1 MNKKVIEAINLTKT
15 FSENSN
21 IIEAVKSVN
30 FSICNSEIM
39 IIFGRSGS
47 GKSTLLH
54 LLAGLE
60 TISSGSI
67 RFENYNFEDLTLD
80 DLATI
85 RRSKIGFVYQ
95 FHHLV
100 PEFSAIDNASFPLTL
115 NGYSKEEA
123 YEKAIKILS
132 KFGLENRTN
141 HKPNQLSGGE
151 RQRVAIARALI
162 HDPSFVLL
170 DEPTGDLD
178 RETAEEVIDMLKEYM
193 QNSEAS
199 LVIATHDRNFERL
212 SSLQKTMDF
221 GSLI

>member
-1 MNKKVIEAINLTKT
+1 MNKKVIEAINLTKN

-30 FSICNSEIM
+30 FSIYNSEIM

-60 TISSGSI
+60 TISSGNI

-100 PEFSAIDNASFPLTL
+100 PEFSAIDNASVSYTHLTL
-115 NGYSKEEA
+115 PT
-123 YEKAIKILS
+123 
-132 KFGLENRTN
+132 NR
-141 HKPNQLSGGE
+141 
-151 RQRVAIARALI
+151 
-162 HDPSFVLL
+162 
-170 DEPTGDLD
+170 
-178 RETAEEVIDMLKEYM
+178 EV
-193 QNSEAS
+193 
-199 LVIATHDRNFERL
+199 
-212 SSLQKTMDF
+212 
-221 GSLI
+221 

>member
-1 MNKKVIEAINLTKT
+1 
-15 FSENSN
+15 
-21 IIEAVKSVN
+21 
-30 FSICNSEIM
+30 M

-60 TISSGSI
+60 TISSGNI

-115 NGYSKEEA
+115 NGFSKEEA
-123 YEKAIKILS
+123 YEKAKKILS

-141 HKPNQLSGGE
+141 DKPSQLSGGQQ
-151 RQRVAIARALI
+151 QRVGIARALI

-212 SSLQKTMDF
+212 SL
-221 GSLI
+221 SLIHI